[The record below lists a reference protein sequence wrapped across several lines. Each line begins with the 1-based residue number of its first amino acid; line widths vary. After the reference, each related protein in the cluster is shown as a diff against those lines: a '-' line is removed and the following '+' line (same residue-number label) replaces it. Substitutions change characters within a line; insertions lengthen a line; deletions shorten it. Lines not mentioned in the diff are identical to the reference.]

1 MESHPYL
8 QRRQRVMQWAGPDA
22 LVIVPAAPERVRSR
36 DSLYPYRQ
44 DSELWYLSGFPEPEA
59 VLVLAPGRGQGQ
71 ALLFCRPRDPARE
84 TWDGPRVGPDG
95 AVSAWGIDAA
105 WPISELDSVLPSLLA
120 GCERVYCPDPVHPL
134 LEHLLADWVGRRG
147 EDPGDVIC
155 DLGPFLHEM
164 RLFKDAEELSLMR
177 HAAAISVKA
186 HAAAM
191 RAARPGLHEYQL
203 QAEIEYVFG
212 QHGAVAAYESIV
224 GAGANGCVLHYRANT
239 APIRDGDLVLIDAG
253 CEYHGYAADITRTF
267 PANGRFT
274 PEQRALHDLVHR
286 AHAAA
291 LDQARPGM
299 AWDTLHMA
307 VVEVLTDGLLRLGL
321 LQGGMQQQLD
331 SAGYKRFYPHKS
343 GHWLGLD
350 VHDVGAYEADGRSR
364 PLQPGMVLTI
374 EPGLYIPPGLEGVER
389 KWWGIGIRIEDDVLI
404 TGEGH
409 EVLTAGL
416 ARSADEVE
424 AWMAGR

>member
-1 MESHPYL
+1 MVSQTSYL
-8 QRRQRVMQWAGPDA
+8 QRRQRVMQWAGPGA

-36 DSLYPYRQ
+36 NSLYPYRQ
-44 DSELWYLSGFPEPEA
+44 DSDLWYLSGFPEPEA
-59 VLVLAPGRGQGQ
+59 VLVLAPGRAQGQ
-71 ALLFCRPRDPARE
+71 TLLFCRPRDPVRE
-84 TWDGPRVGPDG
+84 AWDGPRVGPDG
-95 AVSAWGIDAA
+95 AVNAWGIDAA

-120 GCERVYCPDPVHPL
+120 GCTRVYCSDPGHPL
-134 LEHLLADWVGRRG
+134 LAHLLAEVGRRDTG
-147 EDPGDVIC
+147 PADGIC
-155 DLGPFLHEM
+155 DPGPFLHEM

-212 QHGAVAAYESIV
+212 QHGAVPAYESIV

-239 APIRDGDLVLIDAG
+239 ARILDGDLVLIDAG

-267 PANGRFT
+267 PGKGRFT
-274 PEQRALHDLVHR
+274 PEQRALHDLVHH

-291 LDQARPGM
+291 LDQARPGV
-299 AWDTLHMA
+299 AWDSMQMA
-307 VVEVLTDGLLRLGL
+307 AVEVLTDGLLRLGL

-350 VHDVGAYEADGRSR
+350 VHDVGAYEVAGRSR

-389 KWWGIGIRIEDDVLI
+389 KWWGIGIRIEDDILI
-404 TGEGH
+404 TEQGH
-409 EVLTAGL
+409 EILTAGL